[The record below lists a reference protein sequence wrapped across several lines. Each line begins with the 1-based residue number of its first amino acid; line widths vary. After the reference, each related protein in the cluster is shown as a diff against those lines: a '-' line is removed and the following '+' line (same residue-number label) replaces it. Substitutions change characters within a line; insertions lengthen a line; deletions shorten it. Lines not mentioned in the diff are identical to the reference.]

1 MYLSAPIYQ
10 LKRKAKLISRGEK
23 IPLHQALDRLAKEE
37 GFGSW
42 SLLASKVA
50 QEAPAI
56 KILPRFR
63 DGDLVL
69 IGARPGEGKTM
80 MSLELAVAAMK
91 QGRRAA
97 FFSLEYN
104 DRQVDACLRSL
115 GEDPAAYENL
125 FQFDGSD
132 HIDSSHI
139 VSALSLALSGT
150 LVVIDYLQLLD
161 QKRTS
166 PDLLTQIRQ
175 LKSYA
180 VERGL
185 IMLFISQIDRKYDA
199 GVKPFPELRD
209 VRLPNPLD
217 LHLFDKACF
226 LSNGRVRFESVR

>member
-56 KILPRFR
+56 KILPQLR

-80 MSLELAVAAMK
+80 ISLELAVAAMK

-104 DRQVDACLRSL
+104 ERQVHASLRSL
-115 GEDPAAYENL
+115 GEDPEAYTNVFE
-125 FQFDGSD
+125 FDGSD
-132 HIDSSHI
+132 RIDSSHI
-139 VSALSLALSGT
+139 VSALSSAPSGM

-166 PDLLTQIRQ
+166 PDLLSQVRQ
-175 LKSYA
+175 LKFFA
-180 VERGL
+180 AQRGL

-199 GVKPFPELRD
+199 GVKAFPGLSD
-209 VRLPNPLD
+209 VRLSNPLD

-226 LSNGRVRFESVR
+226 LSNGKVLFEAVH